1 MSDMITEVCAT
12 VKLVGFHCW
21 SGAPEDVDHL
31 SVRHRHL
38 FTVRVWCWVGH
49 PDREVEFH
57 QLQRWVHTSLITMYG
72 SKGDHEHEMEL
83 GGRGC
88 EHVANDL
95 INDLSLLDVPISRVE
110 VWEDDEN
117 GAVVYTNEEPFRS
130 QQ

>member
-1 MSDMITEVCAT
+1 MSGMSTEVCAT
-12 VKLVGFHCW
+12 VKIVGFHCW

-31 SVRHRHL
+31 TVRHRHL

-57 QLQRWVHTSLITMYG
+57 QLQRRVHWSLVSMYG
-72 SKGDHEHEMEL
+72 SEQNQFEIEL
-83 GGRGC
+83 DGRGC

-95 INDLSLLDVPISRVE
+95 IVHPPLNDLPISRVE

-117 GAVVYTNEEPFRS
+117 GAVIYTDEKPYRS
-130 QQ
+130 EQ